1 MVLVFSAVSGLAA
14 AATPGGGTVSEANP
28 SVSWT
33 GASYVAAETALPEQ
47 CPPADPGN
55 LVCDHFALTI
65 DIPSNFWSL
74 HSGGV
79 SIQITWASSDNDF
92 DLYVYNSGGTL
103 VGSSAQGGTTS
114 EAVFLLF
121 PVPGVY
127 EVRVVPFLVVNSGY
141 SGSATLTFTPGP
153 PTPNP
158 TRPTGGIAV
167 GPSIVADPLRTEGE
181 PMIHVDK
188 DGNIWESG
196 PWGTSTS
203 QSFVHRSTDRGD
215 SFHIVSPIE
224 ARPDPPPGG
233 GDTDI
238 VTDDQ
243 GFAYFVDL
251 EGLVNLGVAVS
262 NDGGNTWKKNPLAVD
277 PAQDRQ
283 WFAVDNGATSG
294 TADNT
299 IFLTVHQL
307 AGGIQVYSSPGSTG
321 SS

>member
-1 MVLVFSAVSGLAA
+1 STGFAVLPQWSWSSQRSPLPRRPRLLGAA
-14 AATPGGGTVSEANP
+14 RSRRRIRP
-28 SVSWT
+28 SRGRARPTSPRRPRFR
-33 GASYVAAETALPEQ
+33 SNALPPTRATS
-47 CPPADPGN
+47 CA
-55 LVCDHFALTI
+55 
-65 DIPSNFWSL
+65 
-74 HSGGV
+74 
-79 SIQITWASSDNDF
+79 
-92 DLYVYNSGGTL
+92 
-103 VGSSAQGGTTS
+103 TTS
-114 EAVFLLF
+114 
-121 PVPGVY
+121 PS
-127 EVRVVPFLVVNSGY
+127 RSTSRRTSGP
-141 SGSATLTFTPGP
+141 STPGP

-167 GPSIVADPLRTEGE
+167 GPGIVADPLRTEGE

-188 DGNIWESG
+188 DGNLWESG

-321 SS
+321 SSDLTGGLVFSTASDKLFVAPGSTCGQTKFDPVLRNLYLPCVGGD